1 MELNQYISLIE
12 NSTLEQSVKD
22 SIIQK
27 LNSEGLTMQN
37 LEELVQV
44 LEAHIRQ
51 INLKIGTLDQ
61 ELESKLREFD
71 SELMDELNQKIE
83 ADEQAAAAEAEE
95 QLNKV
100 EQEFKAEKEQ
110 IQNMLTAIETALAAE
125 DAKAHAE

>member
-12 NSTLEQSVKD
+12 NSTLEQPVKD
-22 SIIQK
+22 SIIKK
-27 LNSEGLTMQN
+27 LNNEGLTMQN

-44 LEAHIRQ
+44 LEAHIQQ
-51 INLKIGTLDQ
+51 INVKIGTLDQ

-71 SELMDELNQKIE
+71 GELMDELNQKIE
-83 ADEQAAAAEAEE
+83 ADEQAAAVEAED
-95 QLNKV
+95 QLNQL

-110 IQNMLTAIETALAAE
+110 IQNMLTTIETALAAE